1 MSDEFS
7 QSGDYYRS
15 AKPSS
20 EFPLCGNYC
29 NGYVAIRSVDDLD
42 LYGDKEFTK
51 KIINQLYDEYTTKT
65 IDEIA
70 LALSTFPI
78 KEAILNAIDYTSS
91 DVLNKVQTIL
101 WF

>member
-1 MSDEFS
+1 MSKEGS
-7 QSGDYYRS
+7 
-15 AKPSS
+15 
-20 EFPLCGNYC
+20 LCGNSC
-29 NGYVAIRSVDDLD
+29 NGYVAIREEDLD

-70 LALSTFPI
+70 LVLSTFPI